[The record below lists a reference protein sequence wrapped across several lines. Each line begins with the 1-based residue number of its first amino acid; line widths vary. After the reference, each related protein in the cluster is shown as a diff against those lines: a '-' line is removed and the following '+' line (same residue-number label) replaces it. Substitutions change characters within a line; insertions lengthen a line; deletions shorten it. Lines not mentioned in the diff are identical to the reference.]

1 MSERSIVHMDL
12 DSFFVSVERLRDDRL
27 KGQPLIIGGGG
38 DRAVVASCSYEARK
52 FGVHSAMPMKL
63 ARRLCPD
70 ALIIGGDMETYS
82 RYSGLVTDVVNAYS
96 PIVEKASID
105 EFYIDLT
112 GMDRFFGTWKWAL
125 ELKQNIIKET
135 GLPISFA
142 LSGNK
147 TVSKIGTGEA
157 KPDGQMQVVHG
168 AERPFLSPLS
178 VRKIPMIGEKT
189 YTTLCSMGVRQ
200 IGTLQAMPAQ
210 AMERVMGQN
219 GLSIWRKANGIDN
232 SPVQPIH
239 ERKSISTEHTF
250 EADTM
255 DVKGMRSLLSA
266 MAERL
271 AYSLRKKGKL
281 CGCITVKIR
290 YADFDTQTRQLH
302 IPYTSNDHTMIR
314 IVHELFDRLYNR
326 RMLIRLIG
334 IRLSD
339 LIQGSYQI
347 SLFEDT
353 PALIGLYQAMDKMRN
368 RFGATA
374 IQRAV
379 TMGVGFREYD

>member
-1 MSERSIVHMDL
+1 MLDRSIVHMDL
-12 DSFFVSVERLRDDRL
+12 DSFFVSVECLHDDKLRG
-27 KGQPLIIGGGG
+27 KPLIIGGRG

-70 ALIIGGDMETYS
+70 AIIVGGDMETYT
-82 RYSGLVTDVVNAYS
+82 RYSGLVTEVVSSCS
-96 PIVEKASID
+96 PLVEKASID

-125 ELKQNIIKET
+125 ELKQKIIKET

-147 TVSKIGTGEA
+147 TVSKIGTGES
-157 KPDGQMQVVHG
+157 KPNGQMQVALG
-168 AERPFLSPLS
+168 TEKPFLAPLS
-178 VRKIPMIGEKT
+178 VKKIPMIGEKT

-219 GLSIWRKANGIDN
+219 GLSIWKKANGIDN
-232 SPVQPIH
+232 SPVQAVH

-250 EADTM
+250 ETDTM

-266 MAERL
+266 MIERL

-314 IVHELFDRLYNR
+314 IVHELFERLYNR

-334 IRLSD
+334 IRLND

-353 PALIGLYQAMDKMRN
+353 PSLIGLYQAMDKMRN
-368 RFGATA
+368 RFGSNA
-374 IQRAV
+374 IQRAI
-379 TMGVGFREYD
+379 TLGAGFREYD

>member
-27 KGQPLIIGGGG
+27 KAKPLIIGGGG

-70 ALIIGGDMETYS
+70 AIVIGGDMETYA

-157 KPDGQMQVVHG
+157 KPNGQMQVALG
-168 AERPFLSPLS
+168 TERPFLSPLS

-219 GLSIWRKANGIDN
+219 GLAIWRKANGIDN

-250 EADTM
+250 ETDTM

-290 YADFDTQTRQLH
+290 YADFDTQTRQLN

-334 IRLSD
+334 IRLSG